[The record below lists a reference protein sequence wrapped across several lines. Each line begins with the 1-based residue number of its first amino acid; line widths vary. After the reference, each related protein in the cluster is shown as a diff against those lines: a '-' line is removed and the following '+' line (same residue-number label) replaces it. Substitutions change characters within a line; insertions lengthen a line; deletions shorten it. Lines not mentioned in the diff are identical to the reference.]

1 MTATYTSTSIAT
13 VFKDRC
19 RFILGDTDTANP
31 LLTDEEIAA
40 ALTYKS
46 SVETDA
52 LVFLAKGL
60 LARYSRSPV
69 KITQDG
75 QTLDFS
81 ERVKTW
87 RELVADAERSAT
99 STPTAGIRIR
109 RLSRPA
115 NISTTTEY
123 TGPETSRT
131 SIYGATSDDGIL
143 EGTTG
148 VEY

>member
-1 MTATYTSTSIAT
+1 MTATYDSNSIAT
-13 VFKDRC
+13 VLKDRI

-46 SVETDA
+46 NVEADS
-52 LVFLAKGL
+52 LLFLARGL

-69 KITQDG
+69 KVTQDG

-109 RLSRPA
+109 RLSRPS

-123 TGPETSRT
+123 TGSVLDRQR
-131 SIYGATSDDGIL
+131 IYSPGSTDDPTDGIL
-143 EGTTG
+143 EGA
-148 VEY
+148 V